1 MPPKFTLQPVLD
13 YRHRRVE
20 ALEIELGR
28 LLREKKRAEEKL
40 QSLFN
45 RQYELL
51 EEIRAVQEGELDMP
65 RIRQLYNGLTNLQKM
80 IDQQKLVLAEI
91 MQQVEEQRK
100 KVVKARQDEETLEI
114 LKEKEEE
121 RLMQEEKRKEN
132 ALRDDIYIAQ
142 AFHKSRDLEKPS

>member
-20 ALEIELGR
+20 SLEIELGR
-28 LLREKKRAEEKL
+28 LLREKKRAEDKL

-65 RIRQLYNGLTNLQKM
+65 RIRQLYNGLRNLQKM

-91 MQQVEEQRK
+91 MQRVEEQR
-100 KVVKARQDEETLEI
+100 Q
-114 LKEKEEE
+114 
-121 RLMQEEKRKEN
+121 
-132 ALRDDIYIAQ
+132 
-142 AFHKSRDLEKPS
+142 KPRCL